1 MKPSPFRCG
10 VVVLLLLAGCD
21 HDCFEIEVRPAG
33 QAFQRKLTC
42 WHVGDNDAELSSLSA
57 EKLQR
62 LGRLYSTRVTPPA
75 TVKQVFSGQ
84 FTDRPPADVGGAGS
98 YRHLS
103 SPLGGTSWYVERFR
117 GNDDLESRLAKRRQ
131 AADKSTDLLVGW
143 LGAELGHDHN
153 FPALKKFLAEDFR
166 RDLTNLGL
174 YQFAGDVTSE
184 CEKGSDNEF
193 LVRAGLYLCERGYF
207 SPKDIPILVRAP
219 TTDDWQ
225 PVLQRVQ
232 RLLARKMGIADNQ
245 PPPASLAF
253 LDDLPK
259 LKASLEKY
267 IRSTDAFQK
276 RLAKWKSSRPDKR
289 GDEEPTPH
297 DMITEVLLDSVGL
310 NLAGGTDDSLELKLF
325 CQQKPYATNG
335 KWDEKATAATWATS
349 IATDRALPTVCF
361 ALWSNPDRA
370 AQQEHFGKIVLSDA
384 NLAQYA
390 VWHHALKPDE
400 TRQWEEFVGGLKPG
414 PGLKAAVEAFRFSA
428 DPKPNPK
435 KPKEHVASLADTPR
449 GLILQGLEA
458 K

>member
-62 LGRLYSTRVTPPA
+62 LGRLYSTRETPPA

-98 YRHLS
+98 YRHFS

-143 LGAELGHDHN
+143 LGVGIGTRPQLSRS
-153 FPALKKFLAEDFR
+153 LKKFLVEDFR

-207 SPKDIPILVRAP
+207 SPKDIPILLPRH
-219 TTDDWQ
+219 DDRRLASRCWQ
-225 PVLQRVQ
+225 HVQ

-267 IRSTDAFQK
+267 IRSTEAFQK

-289 GDEEPTPH
+289 GDKEPTPH

-310 NLAGGTDDSLELKLF
+310 NLRRRDRRLAGAEVVLPAKTLRDQRPMGRESDGRHLGNLDRNRSGMAHGLF
-325 CQQKPYATNG
+325 RLMEQSRSRRSARAFRQ
-335 KWDEKATAATWATS
+335 
-349 IATDRALPTVCF
+349 DRAE
-361 ALWSNPDRA
+361 R
-370 AQQEHFGKIVLSDA
+370 
-384 NLAQYA
+384 
-390 VWHHALKPDE
+390 
-400 TRQWEEFVGGLKPG
+400 RKPG
-414 PGLKAAVEAFRFSA
+414 PVCGLAPCPEAGRDARSGRSSSAA
-428 DPKPNPK
+428 
-435 KPKEHVASLADTPR
+435 
-449 GLILQGLEA
+449 
-458 K
+458 

>member
-62 LGRLYSTRVTPPA
+62 LGRLYSTRETPPA

-207 SPKDIPILVRAP
+207 SPKDIPILVRA
-219 TTDDWQ
+219 DD
-225 PVLQRVQ
+225 R
-232 RLLARKMGIADNQ
+232 
-245 PPPASLAF
+245 
-253 LDDLPK
+253 
-259 LKASLEKY
+259 
-267 IRSTDAFQK
+267 
-276 RLAKWKSSRPDKR
+276 RLAAGATARPAAAGQKDGHCR
-289 GDEEPTPH
+289 QPAAPR
-297 DMITEVLLDSVGL
+297 
-310 NLAGGTDDSLELKLF
+310 LAGVPRRSSQAEGLAGEIHPLHGCLS
-325 CQQKPYATNG
+325 
-335 KWDEKATAATWATS
+335 KAVGQME
-349 IATDRALPTVCF
+349 ILP
-361 ALWSNPDRA
+361 S
-370 AQQEHFGKIVLSDA
+370 
-384 NLAQYA
+384 
-390 VWHHALKPDE
+390 
-400 TRQWEEFVGGLKPG
+400 
-414 PGLKAAVEAFRFSA
+414 
-428 DPKPNPK
+428 
-435 KPKEHVASLADTPR
+435 
-449 GLILQGLEA
+449 
-458 K
+458 